1 MAITVKVNK
10 KTALVLEEPTAEMMN
25 EVIIDAIQDIKGQEI
40 RVYDLR
46 ELEDAP
52 AEFFI
57 FCHGT
62 STTQVNAMAG
72 SIERKVKDAFGI
84 MPTHVEG
91 RRNASWV
98 LVDYFDIVVHIFHR
112 ETRDF
117 YKLEELWG
125 DAKVIAIDEV

>member
-25 EVIIDAIQDIKGQEI
+25 EVIIDAIQD
-40 RVYDLR
+40 
-46 ELEDAP
+46 
-52 AEFFI
+52 
-57 FCHGT
+57 
-62 STTQVNAMAG
+62 TTQVNAMAG

>member
-1 MAITVKVNK
+1 
-10 KTALVLEEPTAEMMN
+10 
-25 EVIIDAIQDIKGQEI
+25 
-40 RVYDLR
+40 
-46 ELEDAP
+46 
-52 AEFFI
+52 
-57 FCHGT
+57 
-62 STTQVNAMAG
+62 MAG

-112 ETRDF
+112 ETREF